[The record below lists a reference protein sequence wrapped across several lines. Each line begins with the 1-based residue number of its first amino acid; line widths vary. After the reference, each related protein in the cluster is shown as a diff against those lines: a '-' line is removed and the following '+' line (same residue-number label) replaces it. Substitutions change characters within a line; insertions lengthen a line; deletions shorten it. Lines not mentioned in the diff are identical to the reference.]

1 MISAEM
7 VSTQETVEEVALA
20 EATAIT
26 TTTNTNNTNTNNINT
41 AAVSLV
47 TDGAATDDLKSLIK
61 SSKQQQQQQT
71 QVQQPTTDENQQP
84 EPVGEDQPM
93 LEEDADVVNEMEC
106 GNELKNGHDDHKEQ
120 ILKQL
125 VNGAKLTNGNTN
137 GTTIKRDTND
147 SQTDEPIKEE
157 AVLVAEKLE

>member
-7 VSTQETVEEVALA
+7 VSTQETVEEVAMA

-41 AAVSLV
+41 AAVSL

-61 SSKQQQQQQT
+61 SSKQQQQQT